1 MSDEDAPLRL
11 GYVVQGFARVVP
23 DALVGVGEAPEHG
36 RDDGVKVGVR
46 GSREG
51 DGDRGEADEPAF
63 PVVGRRRRDEIVHEG
78 GDECVE
84 VGAVAVLKYRAR
96 HLLHLERGGLA
107 LLVQLIGQAAKRSLG
122 RGMGGTGSVYC

>member
-23 DALVGVGEAPEHG
+23 DALVGVGETPEHG

-84 VGAVAVLKYRAR
+84 VGAKSATVVVAVLLVRSVE
-96 HLLHLERGGLA
+96 HPTSPGCLQPLMFTFVEVEEGLLRW
-107 LLVQLIGQAAKRSLG
+107 QP
-122 RGMGGTGSVYC
+122 